1 MARKY
6 ELISE
11 LYDRTCKTVVSNPQ
25 SWQKFLESAC
35 RNYKLRFD
43 EQLLIF
49 AQRPDATA
57 VLEIERWNT
66 SFGRWV
72 NKGAKGIAVFEDADR
87 SRQRLTHYF
96 DISDT
101 HESRYSRPV
110 PLWNMRDEY
119 DASVIETLE
128 STFGELENKSSLSN
142 AVMSAA
148 QNAAEDNLPD
158 YLNDLVYISE
168 DSFLEE
174 LSEDMIASLY
184 KKVVTNSVAYMMMS
198 RLGINAE
205 EYFEA
210 DDFRDVTNFNTQDT
224 LNALG
229 IATSDIAEMGL
240 SEISKTVMALD
251 KENRI
256 IDEQRQFDYNKD
268 NKDER
273 SQNDGRNHIHDGGRL
288 QSSEPDSA
296 RTVGSDSRQMVE
308 DEENLSERTSQNPV
322 LQSFDER
329 DAYSALGGSSA
340 ESDRVG
346 GNLGQTDGTERGT
359 DGADESERYDEMGS
373 LDEQHQEFS
382 TGNREG
388 TGNIQL
394 EYYDR
399 EHEDKSLPFFGGDD
413 TIREILGTTPH
424 LSASKEEIKDFFER
438 NTNNS
443 DRTEYVKSIFNNDY
457 TELTLKDGRTVGY
470 KTFQNVLHLWEGS
483 YNNRTAQS
491 YYDWGVIAQHFEAMR
506 LLGELSDEIKPLP
519 STDSQLSLIESS
531 QAEEKKTSAFT
542 FSQEVIDAVLTR
554 GSGVSE
560 GKMRIYEQFEK
571 SLSAKENADFLKNEY
586 GLGGS
591 YPVIIGAG
599 IDENHDGKGITLSK
613 GFGNGAPKLTL
624 KWNQVEKRI
633 GELIRMDRYLN
644 PKEKE
649 QYPKWLEKQEE
660 RRAELA
666 EQQRNREILSSAPP
680 EIENNDVETE
690 ARYEYH
696 LGDTVY
702 IGASEYEILSFD
714 DERVMLY
721 DTEMP
726 LFNKGFE
733 RSEFDRKVRE
743 NPMNEHL
750 RVTVLPAA
758 EKADTGENIAQNDTE
773 TEQKTDYEDAF
784 FINREQESVTWM
796 YFNPDSNAGG
806 QYVTNELSFDEIREA
821 AQSHKSADDFFDYLG
836 SIANQTLA
844 DVGTEW
850 FEEADNAFKQTPDLT
865 GCTSATMEAL
875 LENAERSDM
884 VATNIGKVPIEDYRE
899 IVAVQNGFDSYDEM
913 YNEGIRIGNGYDK
926 ELEPIVPAWEQKKKE
941 KVKSFDLHPDVPM
954 AERNNFD
961 LRSNP
966 VEQVG
971 KKERFHRNMEAI
983 KVLKE
988 CEFEN
993 RFATPEEQLVLS
1005 KYVGWGGL
1013 PEAFDENNSAWA
1025 DEFVEL
1031 YTLLSPEEYASARE
1045 STLTAFYTPPAVINA
1060 IYKAMEQM
1068 GFREGNLLEPSCGIG
1083 NFIGMLPK
1091 SMENAKVYGVELDT
1105 VSAGIAQQLYQK
1117 SSIAAQG
1124 FEEVNVPDS
1133 FFDGVIGNVPFGD
1146 FKVTDK
1152 RYDKYNFLIHD
1163 YFFGATRS

>member
-251 KENRI
+251 RENRI

-273 SQNDGRNHIHDGGRL
+273 SQNDERNHIHDGGRL

-443 DRTEYVKSIFNNDY
+443 DRNVTFKGNAGTEVVSDILFLQKRDRLIDIVPDWVQLGTNENGI
-457 TELTLKDGRTVGY
+457 TM
-470 KTFQNVLHLWEGS
+470 NS
-483 YNNRTAQS
+483 YF
-491 YYDWGVIAQHFEAMR
+491 VEHPEMI
-506 LLGELSDEIKPLP
+506 LGEMKTVSGRFG
-519 STDSQLSLIESS
+519 
-531 QAEEKKTSAFT
+531 EEVTCVPF
-542 FSQEVIDAVLTR
+542 
-554 GSGVSE
+554 
-560 GKMRIYEQFEK
+560 
-571 SLSAKENADFLKNEY
+571 ENADLSELLSEAVANIHGEISDYEVEDELEEEDNSIPADPNVRNFSYTIVDDKIYFRENSRMSPVEVSATAENRIKGMVAIRDCVRNLIELQTEDYPDEEIKAEQSKLNSLYDGYTKKY
-586 GLGGS
+586 GLINSRANVSAFGDDS
-591 YPVIIGAG
+591 SFALLSALEVIN
-599 IDENHDGKGITLSK
+599 EN
-613 GFGNGAPKLTL
+613 
-624 KWNQVEKRI
+624 
-633 GELIRMDRYLN
+633 GELERKADMFFKRTIKPHKPITEVDTADEALAVSMGEKATVDMAYMRELTGKSEEELFSDLKGVIFLN
-644 PKEKE
+644 PLYGYGNVTEQKYLMADEYLSGNVREKLITAKKSAE
-649 QYPKWLEKQEE
+649 VYPEDYKINVEALEKVQPKDLT
-660 RRAELA
+660 AS
-666 EQQRNREILSSAPP
+666 EISVRLGATWIPP
-680 EIENNDVETE
+680 EIFEKFMFEFLDTP
-690 ARYEYH
+690 RYAQWNIKVHYSQYTGEWNIEGKSY
-696 LGDTVY
+696 DRSNVKAYSTC
-702 IGASEYEILSFD
+702 S
-714 DERVMLY
+714 LY
-721 DTEMP
+721 P
-726 LFNKGFE
+726 FQGSGYLPRKRYLL
-733 RSEFDRKVRE
+733 RSEC
-743 NPMNEHL
+743 N
-750 RVTVLPAA
+750 
-758 EKADTGENIAQNDTE
+758 Q
-773 TEQKTDYEDAF
+773 QKY
-784 FINREQESVTWM
+784 
-796 YFNPDSNAGG
+796 
-806 QYVTNELSFDEIREA
+806 
-821 AQSHKSADDFFDYLG
+821 
-836 SIANQTLA
+836 
-844 DVGTEW
+844 
-850 FEEADNAFKQTPDLT
+850 
-865 GCTSATMEAL
+865 
-875 LENAERSDM
+875 
-884 VATNIGKVPIEDYRE
+884 DYRRP
-899 IVAVQNGFDSYDEM
+899 QT
-913 YNEGIRIGNGYDK
+913 
-926 ELEPIVPAWEQKKKE
+926 
-941 KVKSFDLHPDVPM
+941 
-954 AERNNFD
+954 
-961 LRSNP
+961 
-966 VEQVG
+966 
-971 KKERFHRNMEAI
+971 
-983 KVLKE
+983 
-988 CEFEN
+988 
-993 RFATPEEQLVLS
+993 ATQ
-1005 KYVGWGGL
+1005 
-1013 PEAFDENNSAWA
+1013 
-1025 DEFVEL
+1025 
-1031 YTLLSPEEYASARE
+1031 R
-1045 STLTAFYTPPAVINA
+1045 
-1060 IYKAMEQM
+1060 
-1068 GFREGNLLEPSCGIG
+1068 
-1083 NFIGMLPK
+1083 
-1091 SMENAKVYGVELDT
+1091 
-1105 VSAGIAQQLYQK
+1105 
-1117 SSIAAQG
+1117 
-1124 FEEVNVPDS
+1124 
-1133 FFDGVIGNVPFGD
+1133 
-1146 FKVTDK
+1146 
-1152 RYDKYNFLIHD
+1152 
-1163 YFFGATRS
+1163 

>member
-128 STFGELENKSSLSN
+128 NTFGELENKSSLSN

-148 QNAAEDNLPD
+148 QNAAEDNLTD

-229 IATSDIAEMGL
+229 IVTSDIAEMGL

-251 KENRI
+251 RENRI

-273 SQNDGRNHIHDGGRL
+273 SQNDERNHIHDGGRL
-288 QSSEPDSA
+288 QSSELDSA

-322 LQSFDER
+322 LQSADER
-329 DAYSALGGSSA
+329 DTYSALGGSSA

-359 DGADESERYDEMGS
+359 DRADESERYDEMGS
-373 LDEQHQEFS
+373 PNEQYQELG

-438 NTNNS
+438 NTSNS

-457 TELTLKDGRTVGY
+457 TELTLEDGRTVCY
-470 KTFQNVLHLWEGS
+470 KTFQNVLHLWEGKYES
-483 YNNRTAQS
+483 RTKQS
-491 YYDWGVIAQHFEAMR
+491 FYDWGVIAQHVEAMR
-506 LLGELSDEIKPLP
+506 LLGELTDRIKPLL

-542 FSQEVIDAVLTR
+542 FSQEIIDAVLTR
-554 GSGVSE
+554 GSGISE

-586 GLGGS
+586 GWGGS
-591 YPVIIGAG
+591 YPVLVGAG

-613 GFGNGAPKLTL
+613 GFGNDTPKLTL

-680 EIENNDVETE
+680 ETENNEVETE

-726 LFNKGFE
+726 LFNKEFE

-743 NPMNEHL
+743 NPMNDHL

-758 EKADTGENIAQNDTE
+758 EKADIGENIAQNDTE

-784 FINREQESVTWM
+784 FVNREQESVTWM

-844 DVGTEW
+844 DH
-850 FEEADNAFKQTPDLT
+850 
-865 GCTSATMEAL
+865 
-875 LENAERSDM
+875 
-884 VATNIGKVPIEDYRE
+884 
-899 IVAVQNGFDSYDEM
+899 
-913 YNEGIRIGNGYDK
+913 GNRRPRRG
-926 ELEPIVPAWEQKKKE
+926 
-941 KVKSFDLHPDVPM
+941 LHRGRHPCDP
-954 AERNNFD
+954 
-961 LRSNP
+961 
-966 VEQVG
+966 
-971 KKERFHRNMEAI
+971 
-983 KVLKE
+983 
-988 CEFEN
+988 
-993 RFATPEEQLVLS
+993 
-1005 KYVGWGGL
+1005 
-1013 PEAFDENNSAWA
+1013 
-1025 DEFVEL
+1025 
-1031 YTLLSPEEYASARE
+1031 
-1045 STLTAFYTPPAVINA
+1045 
-1060 IYKAMEQM
+1060 
-1068 GFREGNLLEPSCGIG
+1068 
-1083 NFIGMLPK
+1083 
-1091 SMENAKVYGVELDT
+1091 
-1105 VSAGIAQQLYQK
+1105 
-1117 SSIAAQG
+1117 
-1124 FEEVNVPDS
+1124 
-1133 FFDGVIGNVPFGD
+1133 
-1146 FKVTDK
+1146 
-1152 RYDKYNFLIHD
+1152 
-1163 YFFGATRS
+1163 

>member
-251 KENRI
+251 RENRI

-273 SQNDGRNHIHDGGRL
+273 SQNDERNHIHDGGRL
-288 QSSEPDSA
+288 QSSEPNSA

-373 LDEQHQEFS
+373 LDEQYQELG

-438 NTNNS
+438 NTSNS

-457 TELTLKDGRTVGY
+457 TELTLEDGRTVGY

-531 QAEEKKTSAFT
+531 QAEEKKPSAFT
-542 FSQEVIDAVLTR
+542 FLRKLLT
-554 GSGVSE
+554 
-560 GKMRIYEQFEK
+560 QF
-571 SLSAKENADFLKNEY
+571 
-586 GLGGS
+586 
-591 YPVIIGAG
+591 
-599 IDENHDGKGITLSK
+599 
-613 GFGNGAPKLTL
+613 
-624 KWNQVEKRI
+624 
-633 GELIRMDRYLN
+633 
-644 PKEKE
+644 
-649 QYPKWLEKQEE
+649 
-660 RRAELA
+660 
-666 EQQRNREILSSAPP
+666 
-680 EIENNDVETE
+680 
-690 ARYEYH
+690 
-696 LGDTVY
+696 
-702 IGASEYEILSFD
+702 
-714 DERVMLY
+714 
-721 DTEMP
+721 
-726 LFNKGFE
+726 
-733 RSEFDRKVRE
+733 
-743 NPMNEHL
+743 
-750 RVTVLPAA
+750 
-758 EKADTGENIAQNDTE
+758 
-773 TEQKTDYEDAF
+773 
-784 FINREQESVTWM
+784 
-796 YFNPDSNAGG
+796 
-806 QYVTNELSFDEIREA
+806 
-821 AQSHKSADDFFDYLG
+821 
-836 SIANQTLA
+836 
-844 DVGTEW
+844 
-850 FEEADNAFKQTPDLT
+850 
-865 GCTSATMEAL
+865 
-875 LENAERSDM
+875 
-884 VATNIGKVPIEDYRE
+884 
-899 IVAVQNGFDSYDEM
+899 
-913 YNEGIRIGNGYDK
+913 
-926 ELEPIVPAWEQKKKE
+926 
-941 KVKSFDLHPDVPM
+941 
-954 AERNNFD
+954 
-961 LRSNP
+961 
-966 VEQVG
+966 
-971 KKERFHRNMEAI
+971 
-983 KVLKE
+983 
-988 CEFEN
+988 
-993 RFATPEEQLVLS
+993 
-1005 KYVGWGGL
+1005 
-1013 PEAFDENNSAWA
+1013 
-1025 DEFVEL
+1025 
-1031 YTLLSPEEYASARE
+1031 
-1045 STLTAFYTPPAVINA
+1045 
-1060 IYKAMEQM
+1060 
-1068 GFREGNLLEPSCGIG
+1068 
-1083 NFIGMLPK
+1083 
-1091 SMENAKVYGVELDT
+1091 
-1105 VSAGIAQQLYQK
+1105 
-1117 SSIAAQG
+1117 
-1124 FEEVNVPDS
+1124 
-1133 FFDGVIGNVPFGD
+1133 
-1146 FKVTDK
+1146 
-1152 RYDKYNFLIHD
+1152 
-1163 YFFGATRS
+1163 

>member
-251 KENRI
+251 RENRI

-273 SQNDGRNHIHDGGRL
+273 SQNDERNHIHDGGRL

-443 DRTEYVKSIFNNDY
+443 DRTEY
-457 TELTLKDGRTVGY
+457 
-470 KTFQNVLHLWEGS
+470 
-483 YNNRTAQS
+483 
-491 YYDWGVIAQHFEAMR
+491 
-506 LLGELSDEIKPLP
+506 
-519 STDSQLSLIESS
+519 
-531 QAEEKKTSAFT
+531 
-542 FSQEVIDAVLTR
+542 
-554 GSGVSE
+554 
-560 GKMRIYEQFEK
+560 
-571 SLSAKENADFLKNEY
+571 
-586 GLGGS
+586 
-591 YPVIIGAG
+591 
-599 IDENHDGKGITLSK
+599 
-613 GFGNGAPKLTL
+613 
-624 KWNQVEKRI
+624 
-633 GELIRMDRYLN
+633 
-644 PKEKE
+644 
-649 QYPKWLEKQEE
+649 
-660 RRAELA
+660 
-666 EQQRNREILSSAPP
+666 
-680 EIENNDVETE
+680 DV
-690 ARYEYH
+690 H
-696 LGDTVY
+696 
-702 IGASEYEILSFD
+702 
-714 DERVMLY
+714 
-721 DTEMP
+721 
-726 LFNKGFE
+726 
-733 RSEFDRKVRE
+733 
-743 NPMNEHL
+743 
-750 RVTVLPAA
+750 
-758 EKADTGENIAQNDTE
+758 
-773 TEQKTDYEDAF
+773 
-784 FINREQESVTWM
+784 
-796 YFNPDSNAGG
+796 
-806 QYVTNELSFDEIREA
+806 
-821 AQSHKSADDFFDYLG
+821 
-836 SIANQTLA
+836 
-844 DVGTEW
+844 
-850 FEEADNAFKQTPDLT
+850 
-865 GCTSATMEAL
+865 
-875 LENAERSDM
+875 
-884 VATNIGKVPIEDYRE
+884 
-899 IVAVQNGFDSYDEM
+899 
-913 YNEGIRIGNGYDK
+913 
-926 ELEPIVPAWEQKKKE
+926 
-941 KVKSFDLHPDVPM
+941 
-954 AERNNFD
+954 
-961 LRSNP
+961 
-966 VEQVG
+966 
-971 KKERFHRNMEAI
+971 
-983 KVLKE
+983 
-988 CEFEN
+988 
-993 RFATPEEQLVLS
+993 
-1005 KYVGWGGL
+1005 
-1013 PEAFDENNSAWA
+1013 
-1025 DEFVEL
+1025 
-1031 YTLLSPEEYASARE
+1031 
-1045 STLTAFYTPPAVINA
+1045 
-1060 IYKAMEQM
+1060 
-1068 GFREGNLLEPSCGIG
+1068 
-1083 NFIGMLPK
+1083 
-1091 SMENAKVYGVELDT
+1091 
-1105 VSAGIAQQLYQK
+1105 
-1117 SSIAAQG
+1117 
-1124 FEEVNVPDS
+1124 
-1133 FFDGVIGNVPFGD
+1133 
-1146 FKVTDK
+1146 
-1152 RYDKYNFLIHD
+1152 
-1163 YFFGATRS
+1163 

>member
-251 KENRI
+251 RENRI
-256 IDEQRQFDYNKD
+256 IDEQSQFDYNKD

-273 SQNDGRNHIHDGGRL
+273 SQDDERNHIHDGGRL

-373 LDEQHQEFS
+373 LDEQHQELG

-438 NTNNS
+438 NTSNS

-586 GLGGS
+586 GWGGS
-591 YPVIIGAG
+591 YPVIVGAG

-613 GFGNGAPKLTL
+613 GFGNDAPKLIL

-649 QYPKWLEKQEE
+649 QYPK
-660 RRAELA
+660 
-666 EQQRNREILSSAPP
+666 
-680 EIENNDVETE
+680 
-690 ARYEYH
+690 
-696 LGDTVY
+696 
-702 IGASEYEILSFD
+702 
-714 DERVMLY
+714 
-721 DTEMP
+721 
-726 LFNKGFE
+726 
-733 RSEFDRKVRE
+733 
-743 NPMNEHL
+743 
-750 RVTVLPAA
+750 
-758 EKADTGENIAQNDTE
+758 
-773 TEQKTDYEDAF
+773 
-784 FINREQESVTWM
+784 
-796 YFNPDSNAGG
+796 
-806 QYVTNELSFDEIREA
+806 
-821 AQSHKSADDFFDYLG
+821 
-836 SIANQTLA
+836 
-844 DVGTEW
+844 
-850 FEEADNAFKQTPDLT
+850 
-865 GCTSATMEAL
+865 
-875 LENAERSDM
+875 
-884 VATNIGKVPIEDYRE
+884 
-899 IVAVQNGFDSYDEM
+899 
-913 YNEGIRIGNGYDK
+913 
-926 ELEPIVPAWEQKKKE
+926 
-941 KVKSFDLHPDVPM
+941 
-954 AERNNFD
+954 
-961 LRSNP
+961 
-966 VEQVG
+966 
-971 KKERFHRNMEAI
+971 
-983 KVLKE
+983 
-988 CEFEN
+988 
-993 RFATPEEQLVLS
+993 
-1005 KYVGWGGL
+1005 
-1013 PEAFDENNSAWA
+1013 
-1025 DEFVEL
+1025 
-1031 YTLLSPEEYASARE
+1031 
-1045 STLTAFYTPPAVINA
+1045 
-1060 IYKAMEQM
+1060 
-1068 GFREGNLLEPSCGIG
+1068 
-1083 NFIGMLPK
+1083 
-1091 SMENAKVYGVELDT
+1091 
-1105 VSAGIAQQLYQK
+1105 
-1117 SSIAAQG
+1117 
-1124 FEEVNVPDS
+1124 
-1133 FFDGVIGNVPFGD
+1133 
-1146 FKVTDK
+1146 
-1152 RYDKYNFLIHD
+1152 
-1163 YFFGATRS
+1163 